1 MNIRNI
7 LVAAGS
13 ALAISA
19 LATAASAATVSATA
33 NASVT
38 VISPTTITKTQ
49 DLVFG
54 TVVRPT
60 TGANTI
66 TMGTNDVVAIS
77 GAGNGSIVASTT
89 SAAKFTLA
97 SQAAITYSLSPTL
110 TFVQTGLTNITVGT
124 PTVSTGTLGTLGASG
139 SQDIKYGASFDMGVG
154 TVAQAYTGTLTVIVT
169 YN

>member
-1 MNIRNI
+1 MNIRNT

-13 ALAISA
+13 VLALSA

-54 TVVRPT
+54 TVARPT
-60 TGANTI
+60 TGSNTVI
-66 TMGTNDVVAIS
+66 LGTNDIVTIPA
-77 GAGNGSIVASTT
+77 GGGNGSVVASTT

-97 SQAAITYSLSPTL
+97 TQAMINYTLAPTL
-110 TFVQTGLTNITVGT
+110 TFTQAGLTNVA
-124 PTVSTGTLGTLGASG
+124 VSAPLVTGVLGTVPASG
-139 SQDIKYGASFDMGVG
+139 SQDIKYGAQFDMGVA
-154 TVAQAYTGTLTVIVT
+154 TVAQNYTGTLTVIVT

>member
-38 VISPTTITKTQ
+38 VISPTT
-49 DLVFG
+49 
-54 TVVRPT
+54 
-60 TGANTI
+60 
-66 TMGTNDVVAIS
+66 MGTNDIVGI
-77 GAGNGSIVASTT
+77 GGGGNGSIVASTT

-97 SQAAITYSLSPTL
+97 SQGAITYSLAPTL

-124 PTVSTGTLGTLGASG
+124 PTVSSGTLGTLGANG
-139 SQDIKYGASFDMGVG
+139 SQDIKYGASFDMGVA

>member
-1 MNIRNI
+1 MSIRNI
-7 LVAAGS
+7 LFAAGS

-19 LATAASAATVSATA
+19 LAGAASAATVSASA
-33 NASVT
+33 SASVT

-60 TGANTI
+60 SGTNTI

-77 GAGNGSIVASTT
+77 GAGNGSVIASTT

-97 SQAAITYSLSPTL
+97 SQAAITYTLAPTL
-110 TFVQTGLTNITVGT
+110 TFVQSGLTNITVGT
-124 PTVSTGTLGTLGASG
+124 PTVSTGSLGTLGANG
-139 SQDIKYGASFDMGVG
+139 SQDIKYGASFDMGVA
-154 TVAQAYTGTLTVIVT
+154 TVAQNYTGTLTVVVT

>member
-1 MNIRNI
+1 MKIRNI
-7 LVAAGS
+7 LLAAGS

-66 TMGTNDVVAIS
+66 TMGTNDVVGIS

-139 SQDIKYGASFDMGVG
+139 SQDIKYGASFDMGVA